1 MEAKEVQGTGV
12 FSMDVVNK
20 VLKIADLKEAKEHA
34 VKAIREC
41 TAKIR
46 AENIKK
52 AEAMINKAKNQTEIA
67 FGMSNFILAFQGQ
80 KVIK

>member
-1 MEAKEVQGTGV
+1 MEVQIQGTGV
-12 FSMDVVNK
+12 FSMDVVNEI
-20 VLKIADLKEAKEHA
+20 LKIADLKEAKDRA
-34 VKAIREC
+34 VQAIREC

-46 AENIKK
+46 KENIKK
-52 AEAMINKAKNQTEIA
+52 AEAMISKAKNQTEIA

>member
-1 MEAKEVQGTGV
+1 MEVQTQGTGV
-12 FSMDVVNK
+12 FSMDVVNEI
-20 VLKIADLKEAKEHA
+20 LKFTDLKEAKDHA

-46 AENIKK
+46 KENIQK
-52 AEAMINKAKNQTEIA
+52 AEAMVTKAKNQTELA

>member
-1 MEAKEVQGTGV
+1 MEVQTQGTGV
-12 FSMDVVNK
+12 FSMDVVNEI
-20 VLKIADLKEAKEHA
+20 LKIADLKETKDRA
-34 VKAIREC
+34 VQAIREC

-46 AENIKK
+46 KENIKK
-52 AEAMINKAKNQTEIA
+52 AETMISKAKNQTEIA

>member
-1 MEAKEVQGTGV
+1 MEVQNAQTTGV
-12 FSMDVVNK
+12 FSMAVVNEI
-20 VLKIADLKEAKEHA
+20 LLINDLTAAKDRA
-34 VKAIREC
+34 VEAIREC

-46 AENIKK
+46 KENIRK
-52 AEAMINKAKNQTEIA
+52 AEAMVNKAKTQTEIA